1 MSYDSYKLMVKQMDG
16 KQLSFV
22 FDSEIQNPDLEV
34 SNMVNVAVASSGS
47 CLLRQ
52 EGRLQAISSAKILQ
66 FSSPSASTAQSQT
79 SLVDRIVNSVRLYN

>member
-22 FDSEIQNPDLEV
+22 FDSEIQNSDLEV
-34 SNMVNVAVASSGS
+34 SKIVNVTVASTGT

-52 EGRLQAISSAKILQ
+52 EGRLQSISSAKILR
-66 FSSPSASTAQSQT
+66 FSSPNSSTAQSHT